1 MFKRREYGL
10 IRSRLLEPRRFI
22 QLVLG
27 PRQVGK
33 TTVVKQVL
41 EEMEIP
47 SLFYSA
53 DGFAATGAAWLSAC
67 WEKARLE
74 AKTAPNH
81 EIVLVID
88 EIQKIPNWTEVVKC
102 EWDRDSWKKLQIKL
116 LLVGSSRALVMDGL
130 TESLMGRFEEIR
142 MTHWSYGEMRDT
154 FGLTMDEFIFFGGYP
169 GPAAF
174 VKTDRKLWRDMVI
187 GSVIEAALNRDVFD
201 DGRIGKPAL
210 LRRTFE
216 LGTLYSGKLLSLTK
230 LLGEIQDAGNVMT
243 IAGYLE
249 RLNQC
254 GLLAT
259 LSKFSIDEARKRASI
274 PKFQVH
280 NNALCAALSPGDY
293 TAVRSNP
300 ILWGGCVES
309 AVGSYLVSQ
318 AFQKR
323 FEVMYWRDGSDEVD
337 FVLRIRG
344 KIIALEVK
352 SNFERHTRGLEVF
365 AKKFQPHK
373 ALIVGDGGLPLETFL
388 TMDVMELAK

>member
-1 MFKRREYGL
+1 MFKRREFDL
-10 IRSRLLEPRRFI
+10 IRSRLLESRRFI

-41 EEMEIP
+41 EAVEIP
-47 SLFYSA
+47 SLYYLA
-53 DGFAATGAAWLSAC
+53 DDAPAGAAWLSAC
-67 WEKARLE
+67 WEKARLK
-74 AKTAPNH
+74 AQTTPNR

-102 EWDRDSWKKLQIKL
+102 EWDRDSWEKRPIKL

-130 TESLMGRFEEIR
+130 TESLMGRFEEIC
-142 MTHWSYGEMRDT
+142 MTHWSYSEMREAY
-154 FGLTMDEFIFFGGYP
+154 GLTLDEFIYCGGYP
-169 GPAAF
+169 GPAPF

-187 GSVIEAALNRDVFD
+187 GPVIEAALNHDVFE

-216 LGTLYSGKLLSLTK
+216 LGIRSSGKCLSLTK

-243 IAGYLE
+243 IAGYVE

-259 LSKFSIDEARKRASI
+259 LSKFSSGNARKRASI

-280 NNALCAALSPGDY
+280 NTGLCAALSPEDL
-293 TAVRSNP
+293 AVVKSNP
-300 ILWGGCVES
+300 VLWDGCVKS
-309 AVGSYLVSQ
+309 AVGAYLVSQ
-318 AFQKR
+318 AYKNR
-323 FEVMYWRDGSDEVD
+323 FDVMYWRDGSDAVD

-352 SNFERHTRGLEVF
+352 RNFERYTRGLQVF
-365 AKKFQPHK
+365 TQKFHPHR
-373 ALIVGDGGLPLETFL
+373 ALIIGDGGLPLETFL